1 MQLIARGILLPEDPS
16 CDSVSASD
24 LDFSNLSLDSG
35 MDRLSRLAD
44 SLVEGLT
51 PVSQAGFA
59 QDAKAGFSI
68 QSLVA
73 TDDEM
78 GSSVSGM
85 AQRLTAD
92 SIADSR
98 VSQDGKSAAEVRQAG
113 SRHQPK
119 ASHTQ
124 SHVARGA
131 AHVTAEASHASS
143 ESASEADWLQTSAG
157 SQTDSHLQG
166 NTGESLGHSSP
177 DSSHMPHHQP
187 HMHQMPHGA
196 AAASVQASKAA
207 RHADASTDS
216 LCRHSLPVAQR
227 SGTGSAPQG
236 THMSR
241 HTSSQP
247 TPSHSA
253 ATRQSSLKDQHAA
266 PQSTATGQS
275 ASEASSDAAHASA
288 SEAASPQS
296 AAESS
301 PAHQQSVD
309 HQTSFEDQS
318 HSGADSPV
326 GGHAAAPQREQ
337 QEGLMSDSES
347 EFEQSL
353 VTARMLRPM
362 NASQQAARYI

>member
-44 SLVEGLT
+44 SLVEGLA

-59 QDAKAGFSI
+59 QDAKAGFSA
-68 QSLVA
+68 QSLAA
-73 TDDEM
+73 TDDEL

-92 SIADSR
+92 GIADSR
-98 VSQDGKSAAEVRQAG
+98 VSQDDKSAAEVRQAG

-143 ESASEADWLQTSAG
+143 ESASEAGWLQTSAD

-166 NTGESLGHSSP
+166 DTGTSLSPSSP
-177 DSSHMPHHQP
+177 DASHVPHHER

-196 AAASVQASKAA
+196 ASVQLSKAA

-216 LCRHSLPVAQR
+216 LCQHSLPVGQR
-227 SGTGSAPQG
+227 ASTASAPQG
-236 THMSR
+236 AHVSR
-241 HTSSQP
+241 RAPSQP

-253 ATRQSSLKDQHAA
+253 ATRQPSVKGQRAA
-266 PQSTATGQS
+266 SQSTAAGQM
-275 ASEASSDAAHASA
+275 AGEASSDAAHASA

-296 AAESS
+296 PAESS

-309 HQTSFEDQS
+309 HQTSFEEQS
-318 HSGADSPV
+318 QSGADSPV
-326 GGHAAAPQREQ
+326 GEHAAAPQLEQ

-362 NASQQAARYI
+362 NASQQAARYL